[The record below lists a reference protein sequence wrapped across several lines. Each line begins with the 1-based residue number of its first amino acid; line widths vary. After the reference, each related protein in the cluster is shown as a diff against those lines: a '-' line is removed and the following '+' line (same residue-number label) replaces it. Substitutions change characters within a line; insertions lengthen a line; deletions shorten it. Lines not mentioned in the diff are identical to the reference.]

1 MWDRFKS
8 VKNISQERGKCK
20 VTQDYGS
27 SSACVFQWNM
37 ESGWNRI
44 QAVEVKTV
52 KIVSGYT
59 TIDQSGNEDI
69 LCELSWASSLQIKVF
84 TESREKRKIYFEG
97 CNRLAFQLKLIIS
110 SEQQA
115 RNRKNKKDVEGDV
128 TVVEDGRGDFP
139 SSLSAA
145 ANYCMT

>member
-1 MWDRFKS
+1 
-8 VKNISQERGKCK
+8 
-20 VTQDYGS
+20 
-27 SSACVFQWNM
+27 M

-110 SEQQA
+110 SEQ
-115 RNRKNKKDVEGDV
+115 
-128 TVVEDGRGDFP
+128 
-139 SSLSAA
+139 
-145 ANYCMT
+145 